1 MRCHGFAFNPTY
13 GLFHYI
19 ILIKAV
25 HQVKLSVTSLTILAL
40 LSINVG
46 AQESSSRGLLA
57 GARIRIGK
65 GRIFEIKYSQD
76 GTRLAVASSIGIWLY
91 DTSSHQEM
99 DLLAVHPTGVRSVA
113 FSSDGRMLAS
123 GSSDGAVRLWDA
135 KTGKQLQSLSGHAR
149 IVTSVAFSPDG
160 RTLASGN
167 SDGTVLLS

>member
-25 HQVKLSVTSLTILAL
+25 HQVKLSVTSLIILAL

-113 FSSDGRMLAS
+113 FSSDG
-123 GSSDGAVRLWDA
+123 AVRLWDA